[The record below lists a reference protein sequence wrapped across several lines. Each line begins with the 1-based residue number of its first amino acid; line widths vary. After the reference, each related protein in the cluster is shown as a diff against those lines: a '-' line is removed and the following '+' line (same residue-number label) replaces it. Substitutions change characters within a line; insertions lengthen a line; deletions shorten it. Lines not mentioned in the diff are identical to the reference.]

1 MLIREG
7 LIPGDWKPDM
17 ILDQIWEKAERW
29 KRRGLSPRG
38 RTAHTVPDGLGS
50 QTVKETDTQSFPPS

>member
-17 ILDQIWEKAERW
+17 RLDQIWEKAERW

-38 RTAHTVPDGLGS
+38 RTAHTVPDAL
-50 QTVKETDTQSFPPS
+50 VLRL